1 MKMHGVL
8 AVALAALLLV
18 PSAMAQSMMESPS
31 DQGTFLV
38 RISFTQDRLQDNA
51 VAITFVDSETGKE
64 VEDITYDFAVSSD
77 NGSLVSKTA
86 QTATVQHVNFGSEGS
101 YKIAISNIDGL
112 GEGATFDVR
121 VTPEFQFVPSMVA
134 TGVSVA
140 IFLGW
145 MIRRNSLSN
154 GW

>member
-18 PSAMAQSMMESPS
+18 PSATAQSMMESPS

-38 RISFTQDRLQDNA
+38 RISFTQDKLQDNA
-51 VAITFVDSETGKE
+51 IAITFVDSETGKE
-64 VEDITYDFAVSSD
+64 VEDITYNFAVSSE

-86 QTATVQHVNFGSEGS
+86 QTATMQHVSFGSEGS

-121 VTPEFQFVPSMVA
+121 VTPEFPALAVA
-134 TGVSVA
+134 AVA
-140 IFLGW
+140 FSALAVA
-145 MIRRNSLSN
+145 RRVRF
-154 GW
+154 WR